1 MDVSKFDYEIDPE
14 VEEHVSIDSSK
25 EESRGNSRYKD
36 DLEEVDDYVTK
47 TKGKKKIK
55 SLCYREDYERS
66 PKNETYYIVYNNVEF
81 SILAKKIGFTD
92 KYKQIVLDNNGTF
105 YNFEDEFFDSRDAE
119 RVVEILKEKFS
130 DREWFIQT
138 LAASIEQM
146 FDESTLFDDLT
157 FDLIQKR
164 FFMLRTETLY
174 EAIAFLANK

>member
-14 VEEHVSIDSSK
+14 VKEKVNLDNKKTENSQNENDIKKIDFYIVK
-25 EESRGNSRYKD
+25 P
-36 DLEEVDDYVTK
+36 K
-47 TKGKKKIK
+47 TKKKINIP
-55 SLCYREDYERS
+55 YFENDIEYERP
-66 PKNETYYIVYNNVEF
+66 PKKETYYIVYNNVEF
-81 SILAKKIGFTD
+81 SILAQRIGFLD
-92 KYKQIVLDNNGTF
+92 EFKQIVLDNNGTF

-138 LAASIEQM
+138 LVASIEQM

-174 EAIAFLANK
+174 EAITFLANK